1 MKKTVLIT
9 GATAGIGK
17 ACARIFAR
25 NGYRLIITGRRSDL
39 LDNLK
44 TSLDQVFNA
53 QVYTLN
59 FDIRDKQQVE
69 QAIDNLPSEW
79 KSIDILI
86 NNAGLA
92 AGLDPIQS
100 GNIDDWERMIDT
112 NVKGLLYISRKI
124 IPLMIERKCGH
135 IINLSSVAGK
145 EVYPAGNVYC
155 ATKHAVSALTRS
167 MRIDLLPFGI
177 KVSSICPGMVE
188 TEFSTVRFHGDAEK
202 AHKVYEGLTPLS
214 ADDIAE
220 TIYFMATRPPH
231 VNLDDVQI
239 MPTAQAS
246 SRDTFRN

>member
-25 NGYRLIITGRRSDL
+25 NGYRLIITGRRSEL
-39 LDNLK
+39 LDDLK
-44 TSLDQVFNA
+44 TSLNQLFNA
-53 QVYTLN
+53 QVYLLN

-79 KSIDILI
+79 KSVDILI

-112 NVKGLLYISRKI
+112 NIKGLLYMSRKI

-135 IINLSSVAGK
+135 IINLSSIAGK

-167 MRIDLLPFGI
+167 MRIDLLPYGI

-188 TEFSTVRFHGDAEK
+188 TEFSTIRFHGDAKK
-202 AHKVYEGLTPLS
+202 AQKVYEGLTPLS

-246 SRDTFRN
+246 SRDSFRN